1 MRIDLTGKVALVT
14 GSAHRVGKAIALELA
29 AHGVHQVIHY
39 FQSETKAIQTEQEIQ
54 NLGVKTLR
62 MGSDLGDPKQIATLF
77 EAIRERFGHLDILV
91 NSASVFE
98 KSSLPNV
105 ALDEWTRSLNVN
117 LSAPMLCMQAAVRLM
132 PETGG
137 AVVNILDMNALK
149 GNPNRVSHSVSKAGL
164 LMLTQLAARTLA
176 PHIRVN
182 AVVPGPVLISPT
194 ATAEQWEQHGIKLPV
209 KRVGTVEDV
218 ARGVVYLVSEDFITG
233 EILTVDGGEHLL

>member
-105 ALDEWTRSLNVN
+105 ALDEWT
-117 LSAPMLCMQAAVRLM
+117 
-132 PETGG
+132 
-137 AVVNILDMNALK
+137 
-149 GNPNRVSHSVSKAGL
+149 
-164 LMLTQLAARTLA
+164 
-176 PHIRVN
+176 
-182 AVVPGPVLISPT
+182 
-194 ATAEQWEQHGIKLPV
+194 
-209 KRVGTVEDV
+209 
-218 ARGVVYLVSEDFITG
+218 
-233 EILTVDGGEHLL
+233 